1 MADTQSNP
9 GTGSTSSEPQP
20 VKGFS
25 NLVRHIQNDKIGVG
39 MWMTRLL
46 TIIFATFGY
55 ILPIFGNFLGNPS
68 ACYYKT
74 MMAAAATSALRLHQR
89 LPRIQLSREFAA
101 SMMTEDSAHY
111 LLYSVIFIFASGPI
125 TMALLPA
132 LLFAVLHAGSYTL
145 NLLDALGTPN
155 SVWPM
160 RMLIS
165 LVELQSRNI
174 LRMVAFTEIFLLPIT
189 VMNVFRGVTWLV
201 GPLVYYRFLG
211 LRYSSRRNPYTRTVF
226 YMLRMSLEKTA
237 EHPNMPNGVKVLI
250 YKLISVVSSLG
261 A

>member
-1 MADTQSNP
+1 
-9 GTGSTSSEPQP
+9 
-20 VKGFS
+20 
-25 NLVRHIQNDKIGVG
+25 

-250 YKLISVVSSLG
+250 YKFISVVCSLG
-261 A
+261 AA

>member
-1 MADTQSNP
+1 
-9 GTGSTSSEPQP
+9 
-20 VKGFS
+20 
-25 NLVRHIQNDKIGVG
+25 

-55 ILPIFGNFLGNPS
+55 ILPIFGSFLGNPS

-250 YKLISVVSSLG
+250 YKLISVVCSLG
-261 A
+261 AA

>member
-1 MADTQSNP
+1 
-9 GTGSTSSEPQP
+9 
-20 VKGFS
+20 
-25 NLVRHIQNDKIGVG
+25 

-55 ILPIFGNFLGNPS
+55 ILPIFGTFLGNPS

-250 YKLISVVSSLG
+250 YKFISVVCSLG
-261 A
+261 AA

>member
-1 MADTQSNP
+1 MADTQSN
-9 GTGSTSSEPQP
+9 SSSQSSQP
-20 VKGFS
+20 NPPKGLS
-25 NLVRHIQNDKIGVG
+25 NLIRHIQNDKIGMG
-39 MWMTRLL
+39 MWLTRLL

-55 ILPIFGNFLGNPS
+55 ILPIFGGFLGNPV

-74 MMAAAATSALRLHQR
+74 IMAAAATSALRLHQR

-101 SMMTEDSAHY
+101 TLMIEDSAHY
-111 LLYSVIFIFASGPI
+111 LLYSLIFIFASGPI

-132 LLFAVLHAGSYTL
+132 LLFAVLHAASYTL
-145 NLLDALGTPN
+145 NLLDALGTPT
-155 SVWPM
+155 SIWPV

-174 LRMVAFTEIFLLPIT
+174 LRMVAFTEIFLLPIV

-211 LRYSSRRNPYTRTVF
+211 LRYASRRNPYTRTVF
-226 YMLRMSLEKTA
+226 YMLRVSLEKTA

-250 YKLISVVSSLG
+250 YKFISVVSSLG
-261 A
+261 TQA